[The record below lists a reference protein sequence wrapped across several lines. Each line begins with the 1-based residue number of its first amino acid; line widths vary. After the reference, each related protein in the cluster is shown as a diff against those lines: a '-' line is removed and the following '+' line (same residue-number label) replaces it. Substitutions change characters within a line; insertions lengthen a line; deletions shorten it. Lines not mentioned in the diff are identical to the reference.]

1 MDRLPLLDVAPP
13 AAFVLEERKIG
24 KLRTLANR
32 SISAMLRSRF
42 NDAIEFWNKL
52 PSFSSVVV
60 AVGASL
66 ADEHSNHSG
75 SRNSLCPLRFNELFM
90 MHTKKKSKQQ
100 ATVIITNQTL
110 VYQNF
115 VLRSKIDQLTNQRV
129 APVEQN
135 FIKGPTDLPIGDQRR
150 GHCITA

>member
-1 MDRLPLLDVAPP
+1 
-13 AAFVLEERKIG
+13 
-24 KLRTLANR
+24 
-32 SISAMLRSRF
+32 
-42 NDAIEFWNKL
+42 
-52 PSFSSVVV
+52 
-60 AVGASL
+60 
-66 ADEHSNHSG
+66 
-75 SRNSLCPLRFNELFM
+75 M